1 MAVFDPA
8 RLDLPVLDALLAAE
22 LAESDIASVAAAVV
36 ADGALVWSGA
46 IGSVD
51 GRDGAPVTPSTQY
64 RIGSITKTFV
74 AVEVMRLR
82 DEGRLDLADRID
94 RHLPDVPFGHVTIA
108 QLLTHT
114 SGLQAETDGPWWERT
129 AGGDWAHLIGS
140 TPGLVHTPGTRF
152 HYSNVGFAVLGR
164 LVEVMRGTSWFEA
177 ISAGILGPLGLPG
190 ITEQPGPAAATGL
203 SHHPADN
210 RLMIEPHHDAGAMA
224 PAGQLWSSAEDLS
237 RWASF
242 AAGHTGDVLTA
253 STWAEMTVPLAVD
266 HRPDVPWATA
276 QGLGWRIWP
285 DHGTGLRVGH
295 GGSMPGFL
303 ATLIAE
309 PAAGLGVVVLANDTL
324 RLGDL
329 ATKLLDAARVAVRP
343 AEPGPIDVAPDVTP
357 LVGDWFWG
365 PVPYRLE
372 PTADGF
378 HLCDV
383 NGNRRS
389 RFVRDGDGW
398 RGLDTYFAGER
409 LVVRPDGALDLASFV
424 LSREPYDP
432 TVEHPGGLDP
442 RGWH

>member
-1 MAVFDPA
+1 MSAFD
-8 RLDLPVLDALLAAE
+8 DLLHAE
-22 LAESDIASVAAAVV
+22 RDGSGSASVSAAVV
-36 ADGALVWSGA
+36 RHGSLHWSGA
-46 IGSVD
+46 VGTLD
-51 GRDGAPVTPSTQY
+51 GREGPAAMPTTPY

-94 RHLPDVPFGHVTIA
+94 LHLPDVPFGHVTIA

-114 SGLQAETDGPWWERT
+114 SGLQAETNGPWWERT
-129 AGGDWAHLIGS
+129 PGGDWDQLVASG
-140 TPGLVHTPGTRF
+140 PRLVHTPGTRF

-164 LVEVMRGTSWFEA
+164 LVEVLRGTTWFEA
-177 ISAGILGPLGLPG
+177 IRTGILEPLGLHG
-190 ITEQPGPAAATGL
+190 ITQEPGEGAATGL
-203 SHHPADN
+203 SHHPADG
-210 RLMIEPHHDAGAMA
+210 RLMVEPHHDAGAMA

-237 RWASF
+237 RWAAF
-242 AAGHTGDVLTA
+242 AAGETGGVLA
-253 STWAEMTVPLAVD
+253 ESSWAEMVVPLAVD
-266 HRPDVPWATA
+266 DRPGVPWATA

-285 DHGTGLRVGH
+285 GNGSGRLVGH

-303 ATLIAE
+303 ATAIAE
-309 PAAGLGVVVLANDTL
+309 PGSGWGVVVLANDTL
-324 RLGDL
+324 HLGDL
-329 ATKLLDAARVAVRP
+329 ATRLLDAATALDQRP
-343 AEPGPIDVAPDVTP
+343 TDPAPVEPAPDVAA

-378 HLCDV
+378 HLSDAM
-383 NGNRRS
+383 GNRRS
-389 RFVRDGDGW
+389 RFVRDGDAW

-409 LVVRPDGALDLASFV
+409 LVVRDDGALDLATFV

-432 TVEHPGGLDP
+432 AVDHPGGLDP

>member
-1 MAVFDPA
+1 MAAFD
-8 RLDLPVLDALLAAE
+8 DLLHAE
-22 LAESDIASVAAAVV
+22 REGSGSASVSAAVV
-36 ADGALVWSGA
+36 RDGSLHWSGA
-46 IGSVD
+46 VGTLD
-51 GRDGAPVTPSTQY
+51 GRDGPPATPATPY

-114 SGLQAETDGPWWERT
+114 SGLQAETNGPWWERT
-129 AGGDWAHLIGS
+129 PGGGWDELIGS
-140 TPGLVHTPGTRF
+140 GLSLVHTPGTRF

-164 LVEVMRGTSWFEA
+164 LVAVLRETTWFDA
-177 ISAGILGPLGLPG
+177 VRTGILEPLGMQG
-190 ITEQPGPAAATGL
+190 VTQHPGPRAATGL
-203 SHHPADN
+203 SQHPSDG
-210 RLMIEPHHDAGAMA
+210 RLMVEPHHDAGAMA
-224 PAGQLWSSAEDLS
+224 PAGQLWASAEDLA
-237 RWASF
+237 RWAAF
-242 AAGHTGDVLTA
+242 AAGDTGGVLA
-253 STWAEMTVPLAVD
+253 ESSWAEMVVPLAVD
-266 HRPDVPWATA
+266 DRPGVPWATA

-285 DHGTGLRVGH
+285 GSGAGRRVGH

-303 ATLIAE
+303 ATAIAE
-309 PAAGLGVVVLANDTL
+309 PASGWGVVVLANDTL
-324 RLGDL
+324 HLGDL
-329 ATKLLDAARVAVRP
+329 PTLLLDAATELEQRP
-343 AEPGPIDVAPDVTP
+343 TESATVEPSPDVAA

-378 HLCDV
+378 HLSDV

-409 LVVRPDGALDLASFV
+409 LVVRADGALDLATFV

-432 TVEHPGGLDP
+432 AVDHPGGLDP